1 MARPERR
8 VFGTPPDPEELSR
21 TEIVLHVSDKP
32 GALASVGEILGEA
45 EVNIV
50 TAAVFTHRG
59 KGLIHLVVDDS
70 SAALDAL
77 RKAGVSVDK
86 VRDVMTVTLE
96 DRPGELGRYAR
107 SLAGAGVN
115 ISTLYIAGER
125 AGEKELIVAI
135 EGAGSKKV

>member
-1 MARPERR
+1 M
-8 VFGTPPDPEELSR
+8 
-21 TEIVLHVSDKP
+21 
-32 GALASVGEILGEA
+32 
-45 EVNIV
+45 NIV

-70 SAALDAL
+70 DGALAALQRAE
-77 RKAGVSVDK
+77 VSVDD
-86 VRDVMTVTLE
+86 VRDVMSVTLE

-107 SLAGAGVN
+107 SLADAGVN

-135 EGAGSKKV
+135 EGTRSKKV

>member
-1 MARPERR
+1 MSQTSRLEPEM
-8 VFGTPPDPEELSR
+8 PPEPGEIRR
-21 TEIVLHVSDKP
+21 TEIVIEVKDKP
-32 GALASVGEILGEA
+32 GALATVGEILGTA

-50 TAAVFTHRG
+50 TAAVFTHKG
-59 KGLIHLVVDDS
+59 KGLIHLIVDDS
-70 SAALDAL
+70 AGALEAL
-77 RKAGVSVDK
+77 RKAKVSVDE

-107 SLAGAGVN
+107 SLAEGGVN

-135 EGAGSKKV
+135 EGAGGKKV